1 MRNSK
6 LWLLLA
12 VCGLTGVWCA
22 SSQTKVDLQLQSRL
36 VDFSGA
42 PSTKPASVVT
52 TLPATCGVGQVA
64 FLSTATA
71 GQNLYLCAAL
81 NTWTQVV
88 GNGSGGGGG
97 SSTKSLVSTTSNTI
111 TMAAGTILSST
122 GQSIFVTSATITATG
137 GTDTG
142 SFTVGYNS
150 AGQRVCFYSAG
161 ISAANYAVSGFA
173 GSACTTPVPAAGI
186 YVAGTVVIT
195 SGVFSAPTDF
205 RADAFAITLAC
216 GTNLTTIS
224 GGGCAVDPTST
235 LAWSGAVN
243 FTGASASSPVRFGAS
258 NPSTCNV
265 GEMFVNT
272 SSGVALEFCTAT
284 NTYTQIH

>member
-1 MRNSK
+1 MRNSR

-12 VCGLTGVWCA
+12 VCGLTGIFCA
-22 SSQTKVDLQLQSRL
+22 RSQTKVDLQLQSRL

-42 PSTKPASVVT
+42 PSTKPARVVT
-52 TLPATCGVGQVA
+52 TLASTCGVGEFA

-71 GQNLYLCAAL
+71 GQNLYLCTAL

-88 GNGSGGGGG
+88 GNGIGGGGG
-97 SSTKSLVSTTSNTI
+97 SSTKSLVSTTTNTI
-111 TMAAGTILSST
+111 TMAAGTVLSSA
-122 GQSIFVTSATITATG
+122 GQSIFATSATITATA

-161 ISAANYAVSGFA
+161 INTANYAVSGFA

-205 RADAFAITLAC
+205 RADAFAITLSC

-224 GGGCAVDPTST
+224 GGGCAVDPTSM

-243 FTGASASSPVRFGAS
+243 LTGASTTSPVRFGATT
-258 NPSTCNV
+258 PSTCGV

-272 SSGVALEFCTAT
+272 SSGAALEFCTAT
-284 NTYTQIH
+284 NTYSQIH